1 MEDLLLEQYE
11 ALKLEYDELKAEN
24 EELISRNS
32 ELEEF
37 VNNIKLKLRLL

>member
-24 EELISRNS
+24 EELIRRNS

-37 VNNIKLKLRLL
+37 VNNIKSELRWL

>member
-37 VNNIKLKLRLL
+37 VNNIKSELRWL